1 MTVQSSGS
9 AVPESAW
16 FKSSYS
22 GGGGGECVEV
32 ATTCDSVH
40 VRDSKDLAGPI
51 VRVSPE
57 AWTGLVAL
65 AATRLV

>member
-1 MTVQSSGS
+1 MTVQRSGS

-32 ATTCDSVH
+32 ATIGAFVH

-51 VRVSPE
+51 VTVSPE

-65 AATRLV
+65 AATRLA